1 MLVGT
6 FEHRLDVKG
15 RLVIPARFR
24 EELGSSVVASFGIDR
39 CVSVYSQRS
48 WEGILERLHNLPYSK
63 GKTRDLVRVLLASAH
78 EVPIDPAGRIL
89 LPQSLRDQAGIEQEV
104 SLNGVLDHIEVWDS
118 EKWNTYRARVMET
131 LPEIAE
137 EVDGF

>member
-6 FEHRLDVKG
+6 FEHRLDSKG

-39 CVSVYSQRS
+39 CVSIYSQKS
-48 WEGILERLHNLPYSK
+48 WEGVLEKLHSLPYSK

-78 EVPIDPAGRIL
+78 EIPIDPAGRIL
-89 LPQSLRDQAGIEQEV
+89 LPQSLRDQAEIDQEV
-104 SLNGVLDHIEVWDS
+104 SINGVLDHIEVWNS
-118 EKWNTYRARVMET
+118 VKWDTYRARVMET

>member
-6 FEHRLDVKG
+6 FEHKLDTKG

-24 EELGSSVVASFGIDR
+24 EELGNSVVASFGIDR
-39 CVSVYSQRS
+39 CISIYSQQS

-89 LPQSLRDQAGIEQEV
+89 LPQSLRDQAEIDQEV
-104 SLNGVLDHIEVWDS
+104 SINGVLDHIEVWNS
-118 EKWNTYRARVMET
+118 SKWESYKARVMET

>member
-6 FEHRLDVKG
+6 FEHRLDSKG

-24 EELGSSVVASFGIDR
+24 EELGNSVVASFGIDR
-39 CVSVYSQRS
+39 CVSIYSQKS
-48 WEGILERLHNLPYSK
+48 WEGVLERLHGLPYSK

-78 EVPIDPAGRIL
+78 EIPIDPAGRIL
-89 LPQSLRDQAGIEQEV
+89 LPQSLRDQAGIDQEV
-104 SLNGVLDHIEVWDS
+104 SINGVLDHIEVWNS
-118 EKWNTYRARVMET
+118 EKWDSYRARVMET

>member
-48 WEGILERLHNLPYSK
+48 WESILERLHNLPYSK

-104 SLNGVLDHIEVWDS
+104 SINGVLDHIEVWDS

>member
-1 MLVGT
+1 M
-6 FEHRLDVKG
+6 
-15 RLVIPARFR
+15 
-24 EELGSSVVASFGIDR
+24 
-39 CVSVYSQRS
+39 
-48 WEGILERLHNLPYSK
+48 
-63 GKTRDLVRVLLASAH
+63 RVLLASAH

-104 SLNGVLDHIEVWDS
+104 SINGVLDHIEVWDS
-118 EKWNTYRARVMET
+118 DKWNTYRSRVMET

>member
-6 FEHRLDVKG
+6 FEHRLDSKG

-39 CVSVYSQRS
+39 CISIYSQKS
-48 WEGILERLHNLPYSK
+48 WEGVLERLHGLPYSK

-89 LPQSLRDQAGIEQEV
+89 LPQPLREQADVESEV
-104 SLNGVLDHIEVWDS
+104 SINGVLDHIEVWNAA
-118 EKWNTYRARVMET
+118 KWNDYRSRVMET